1 MDDYY
6 NINILKCSKNE
17 YIQEFLDIVMQITW
31 FLLFIQW
38 ELKQGHYSYNETQN
52 KDTIPTIKPKKG
64 HYSYNET

>member
-31 FLLFIQW
+31 FQLFLQW
-38 ELKQGHYSYNETQN
+38 ELKQGHYFYNET
-52 KDTIPTIKPKKG
+52 
-64 HYSYNET
+64 